1 MIGGDSYG
9 NTSCGSVSGLGPCEY
24 EPPMVKQIKPY
35 LMSKDEL
42 FELHRNTC
50 DGCLAVM
57 KRKNH
62 DYTSGGSVFS
72 NFKDSA
78 ILGVPPVKGILLRCI
93 DKFKRIQTHVDK
105 GKLMVEGEGVLDAI
119 DDVINYMILAKG
131 LLIEESRNGTE

>member
-78 ILGVPPVKGILLRCI
+78 ILGVPPVKGILLR
-93 DKFKRIQTHVDK
+93 